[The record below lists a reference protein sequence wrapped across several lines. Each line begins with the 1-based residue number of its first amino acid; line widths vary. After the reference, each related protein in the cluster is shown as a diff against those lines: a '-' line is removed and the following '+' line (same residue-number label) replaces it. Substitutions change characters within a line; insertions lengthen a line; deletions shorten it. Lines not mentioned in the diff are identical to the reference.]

1 MGRLIW
7 SPRAA
12 DDLEEICDY
21 IARDS
26 ARYAAI
32 VAGRIVA
39 AVEKIPTFP
48 KAGRIVPEKGDPNV
62 RERIVGNFRVIYRL
76 KEGAVEVVTICHG
89 ARRLHLDG

>member
-39 AVEKIPTFP
+39 AVEEIPTFP

>member
-12 DDLEEICDY
+12 DDFEEICDY

-32 VAGRIVA
+32 VARRIVA
-39 AVEKIPTFP
+39 TVEEIPTFP

-62 RERIVGNFRVIYRL
+62 R
-76 KEGAVEVVTICHG
+76 
-89 ARRLHLDG
+89 